1 MPTQELY
8 TAYKR
13 FMTLMDRATEAID
26 RKDLDQAGLLEEQVG
41 SLTSEMTDLLVSSI
55 ADSSTPE
62 AIVEL
67 KRLLQQA
74 LDRVTENQIRL
85 AEWIAETGGDLLR
98 LQQGALAVHSYGP
111 SVSSRLPLFEQQA

>member
-13 FMTLMDRATEAID
+13 FMTLMDRATDAID
-26 RKDLDQAGLLEEQVG
+26 RKDLDEAGLLEEQVE
-41 SLTSEMTDLLVSSI
+41 SLTSEMTALLVSSV

-62 AIVEL
+62 AVVEL

-85 AEWIAETGGDLLR
+85 AEWIDETGMQRGR
-98 LQQGALAVHSYGP
+98 LQQGAFAVHSYG
-111 SVSSRLPLFEQQA
+111 SSDSSRLPLFEQRA

>member
-26 RKDLDQAGLLEEQVG
+26 RKDLDEAGLLEEQVG
-41 SLTSEMTDLLVSSI
+41 SLTSEMTALLVSSI

-62 AIVEL
+62 AVVEL

-85 AEWIAETGGDLLR
+85 AEWIAETGAELLR
-98 LQQGALAVHSYGP
+98 LQRGAVAVRGYQSLSP
-111 SVSSRLPLFEQQA
+111 SSLPLFEQRA